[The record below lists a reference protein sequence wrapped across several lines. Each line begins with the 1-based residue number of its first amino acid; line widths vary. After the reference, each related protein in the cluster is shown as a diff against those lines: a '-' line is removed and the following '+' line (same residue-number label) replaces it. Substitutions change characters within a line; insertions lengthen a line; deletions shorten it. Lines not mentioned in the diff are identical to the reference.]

1 MFMGKGQ
8 QAEVIPIEDLAQFQH
23 FVHFVSLD
31 PAKNRARFYLLSWQ
45 ASLLGDTALVCRW
58 GRLGTQGRSRVII
71 IPDGAEVQ
79 PKIERLIKRR
89 FQHGYQV
96 AGWD

>member
-1 MFMGKGQ
+1 MSEGRGSE
-8 QAEVIPIEDLAQFQH
+8 EVPVEELAQFQYYLR
-23 FVHFVSLD
+23 FVSLD
-31 PAKNRARFYLLSWQ
+31 PAKYRARFYLLSWQ
-45 ASLLGDTALVCRW
+45 ASLLGETALVCRW

-96 AGWD
+96 AEWD